1 MKNATFFVLQG
12 PEGTPADLSPIVDAA
27 EANNGRL
34 SVLHVGAVPIM
45 TYAVA
50 ATPYAAPIIPEGWL
64 DQRNEMSK
72 LLTRKQEEMRAYLT
86 RESLTGEVATLCAE
100 PTALHDFVGV
110 RSLFADF
117 SIVQNSLRDDETAFN
132 DIVYG
137 VLFKGPGPLML
148 NVEKGSKALAPE
160 NVLIAWDNSLPAAQ
174 AVRAALPLLKAAKEV
189 TIASFDA
196 DLSRWGDGENPG
208 ADLATWL
215 SHHGCTVTVQEYVTG
230 SKSVADAILFRAKET
245 TADLVVMGAYG
256 RSRWNERLFGGT
268 TESMIEQQECA
279 VLMSH

>member
-12 PEGTPADLSPIVDAA
+12 PEGTPADLAPIVDAA
-27 EANNGRL
+27 KTNNGRL
-34 SVLHVGAVPIM
+34 SVLHVGAVPVM

-64 DQRNEMSK
+64 DQRNEMSE
-72 LLTRKQEEMRAYLT
+72 LLKRKQEEMRDYLT
-86 RESLTGEVATLCAE
+86 RESLTGEVATLCSE
-100 PTALHDFVGV
+100 PTALHDSVGV

-117 SIVQNSLRDDETAFN
+117 SIAQNSLRADETAFN
-132 DIVYG
+132 DMVYG
-137 VLFKGPGPLML
+137 LLFKGPGPLML
-148 NVEKGSKALAPE
+148 NVEKGSNALVPE

-174 AVRAALPLLKAAKEV
+174 AVRAALPLLKIAKEV
-189 TIASFDA
+189 TIATFDA
-196 DLSRWGDGENPG
+196 DLSRWGDGESPG

-230 SKSVADAILFRAKET
+230 SKSVAEAILFRARET
-245 TADLVVMGAYG
+245 TADLIVMGAYG

-268 TESMIEQQECA
+268 TESMIEQQERA

>member
-12 PEGTPADLSPIVDAA
+12 PDGTPADLAPIVDAA
-27 EANNGRL
+27 KTNSGRL
-34 SVLHVGAVPIM
+34 GVLHVGAVPIM

-64 DQRNEMSK
+64 DQRHEMSK

-86 RESLTGEVATLCAE
+86 RESLTGEVATLCTE

-137 VLFKGPGPLML
+137 LLFKGPGQLML

-196 DLSRWGDGENPG
+196 DPSRWGDGENPG

-230 SKSVADAILFRAKET
+230 SKSVAEAILFRVRET